1 MLLTAQR
8 VTSGEKQGVNAF
20 LYWHGRDILA
30 DDPFLL
36 LDADPGTLQL
46 RMVELDPGGN
56 RVRSYLDV
64 VIPDQATRAQVEAA
78 LDVLERAPRPDAVP
92 ALIHVGGGAARIS
105 MDAGLAPIWQE
116 EVAELV
122 GVARA
127 CVLSFPD
134 LRVTPRYSRS
144 AGSLDEGERAI
155 CREAGGRG
163 DTEAVLAL
171 MRQLLRARR
180 ASELAEAVEVYAESR
195 GDPRVRTFLADHVP
209 ALFSAHYVPTFGSV
223 AFEQFVNRG
232 LDNPG
237 WGRAL
242 RDAVANADGDAV
254 DREARLLVV
263 A

>member
-8 VTSGEKQGVNAF
+8 VTDGQRQGVNAF

-30 DDPFLL
+30 DDPFAL

-56 RVRSYLDV
+56 RVRSYLDL
-64 VIPDQATRAQVEAA
+64 VIADQATRAQVEVA
-78 LDVLERAPRPDAVP
+78 LDILQRAPRPDAVP
-92 ALIHVGGGAARIS
+92 ALVHAGGGAARIS

-122 GVARA
+122 QVARA

-144 AGSLDEGERAI
+144 AGDLDDGERAI
-155 CREAGGRG
+155 CQEAGARG
-163 DTEAVLAL
+163 DTETVLDL

-180 ASELAEAVEVYAESR
+180 ATELAEAVQLYADSR
-195 GDPRVRTFLADHVP
+195 GDSRVRAFLADHVP
-209 ALFSAHYVPTFGSV
+209 ALFSAHYVSTFGPV
-223 AFEQFVNRG
+223 VFERFVNHG

-237 WGRAL
+237 WGQAL
-242 RDAVANADGDAV
+242 REAVANADGAAIDRQARRLVAV
-254 DREARLLVV
+254 
-263 A
+263 